1 MNIYYFIHKI
11 ILSHRKSYQITRNPN
26 DDSLVLPDKKKPCG
40 LQATAHNNILIYN
53 NIEKLQLF
61 SLRSRIDISRLK
73 F

>member
-1 MNIYYFIHKI
+1 MIPWCF
-11 ILSHRKSYQITRNPN
+11 RA
-26 DDSLVLPDKKKPCG
+26 KKKPCG
-40 LQATAHNNILIYN
+40 LQATGRNNILIYN